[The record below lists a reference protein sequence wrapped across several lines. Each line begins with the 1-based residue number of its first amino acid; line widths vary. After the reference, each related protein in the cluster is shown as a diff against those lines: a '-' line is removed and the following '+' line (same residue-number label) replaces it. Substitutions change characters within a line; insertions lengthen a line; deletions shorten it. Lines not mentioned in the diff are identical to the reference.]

1 MELNILTFNE
11 LDPSEASLKATRSEV
26 PCEACRRRKEGVL
39 SETVGI
45 AMFGTMEV
53 VVVVVEMGSTCS
65 ARANSAALDGAVRR
79 SFLWSG
85 ELVLLFMMSIYM
97 SINFFSGASLFA
109 SLQKAKFTKAQ
120 VKSRRHTRE
129 LESTVPPDGQPLHDR
144 RPFIQVEKEARTGTS
159 RCKQVPFLSNQPRRT
174 A

>member
-26 PCEACRRRKEGVL
+26 PCDACRRRKEGVL
-39 SETVGI
+39 SETVG
-45 AMFGTMEV
+45 MFGTMEVV

-85 ELVLLFMMSIYM
+85 ELVLLFMMLCRST
-97 SINFFSGASLFA
+97 FSGASLWRDLQNKLKFAKFA
-109 SLQKAKFTKAQ
+109 S
-120 VKSRRHTRE
+120 
-129 LESTVPPDGQPLHDR
+129 PG
-144 RPFIQVEKEARTGTS
+144 
-159 RCKQVPFLSNQPRRT
+159 RRT
-174 A
+174 CRRT

>member
-39 SETVGI
+39 SETV
-45 AMFGTMEV
+45 EV
-53 VVVVVEMGSTCS
+53 VVVVVVEEVVEEVVEMGSTCS

-85 ELVLLFMMSIYM
+85 ELVLLFMMLCRST
-97 SINFFSGASLFA
+97 FSGASSESSNTKSSKLK
-109 SLQKAKFTKAQ
+109 LQ
-120 VKSRRHTRE
+120 V
-129 LESTVPPDGQPLHDR
+129 
-144 RPFIQVEKEARTGTS
+144 
-159 RCKQVPFLSNQPRRT
+159 
-174 A
+174 

>member
-39 SETVGI
+39 SETVG
-45 AMFGTMEV
+45 MFGTMEV
-53 VVVVVEMGSTCS
+53 VVVVVEEVVEMGSTCS

-85 ELVLLFMMSIYM
+85 ELVLLFMMLCRSAC
-97 SINFFSGASLFA
+97 FRGQVR
-109 SLQKAKFTKAQ
+109 SLQTK
-120 VKSRRHTRE
+120 K
-129 LESTVPPDGQPLHDR
+129 
-144 RPFIQVEKEARTGTS
+144 
-159 RCKQVPFLSNQPRRT
+159 
-174 A
+174 

>member
-26 PCEACRRRKEGVL
+26 PCDACRRRKEGVL
-39 SETVGI
+39 SETVG
-45 AMFGTMEV
+45 MFGTMEVV

-85 ELVLLFMMSIYM
+85 ELVLLFMIRYVSIRVR
-97 SINFFSGASLFA
+97 FFGGKFGESLQASL
-109 SLQKAKFTKAQ
+109 
-120 VKSRRHTRE
+120 SRATH
-129 LESTVPPDGQPLHDR
+129 P
-144 RPFIQVEKEARTGTS
+144 RT
-159 RCKQVPFLSNQPRRT
+159 
-174 A
+174 